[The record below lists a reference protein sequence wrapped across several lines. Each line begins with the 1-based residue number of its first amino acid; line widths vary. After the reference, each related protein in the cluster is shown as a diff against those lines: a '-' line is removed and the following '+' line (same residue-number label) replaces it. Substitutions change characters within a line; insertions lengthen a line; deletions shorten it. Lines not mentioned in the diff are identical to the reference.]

1 MLISLERVVGLVKV
15 VQKFS
20 KINQQNGFSKKK
32 WSINGCFF
40 GCLMM
45 HHSCLC
51 DSAKNISSKLLFQVV
66 SKNIL
71 GQSVYRFFQFL
82 ICWKLFENPCF
93 LWLGILISSQCCF
106 KIESAQLIFY
116 ANSLVA
122 LYMNKA
128 VCFGISWTFI
138 YLYLFSNQKTHFY
151 KYQCDF

>member
-20 KINQQNGFSKKK
+20 KINQQNGFSKKN
-32 WSINGCFF
+32 WSINVCFF
-40 GCLMM
+40 WCLMR

-66 SKNIL
+66 GKNIF
-71 GQSVYRFFQFL
+71 GQSVYRVFQFL

-93 LWLGILISSQCCF
+93 FMIRNTCCF

-128 VCFGISWTFI
+128 VCFGLSWTFI
-138 YLYLFSNQKTHFY
+138 CLCPFFKPKNTFLQVPMRFLT
-151 KYQCDF
+151 